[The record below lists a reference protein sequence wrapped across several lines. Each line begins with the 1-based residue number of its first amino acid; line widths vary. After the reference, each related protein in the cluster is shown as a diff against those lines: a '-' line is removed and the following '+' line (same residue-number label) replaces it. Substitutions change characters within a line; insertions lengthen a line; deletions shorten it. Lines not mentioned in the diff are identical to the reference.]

1 MKLKLER
8 PIVFFDLETTGIK
21 AAEDRIVEIGMIKV
35 YPDGREETLI
45 KRVNPQYPISP
56 EASAVHHIY
65 YEDVKDEPTFAE
77 IAPELVRFI
86 GDADLAGYNS
96 IKFDVPMLVEE
107 FYRAGVEF
115 SLKSRRQIDV
125 MNIFMRMEPRNLKA
139 AYKFYCQKELKDAH
153 SAEADIRATYEILQA
168 QLDRYQ
174 DVEYEDKEGVKSKPI
189 QNDVQ
194 ALSKFSY
201 HNRNVDL
208 VGQII
213 YNNEGKEIFNFG
225 KYRGRVVEEV
235 FRAEPQYYSWMMKA
249 QFPHYTKK
257 VISEIMNRARK
268 L

>member
-21 AAEDRIVEIGMIKV
+21 ASEDRIVEIGMIKV
-35 YPDGREETLI
+35 YPDGREETLLR
-45 KRVNPQYPISP
+45 RVNPRYPIAP

-65 YEDVKDEPTFAE
+65 YEDIKDEPTFAE
-77 IAPELVRFI
+77 IAPELVNFI

-107 FYRAGVEF
+107 FYRAGIDF
-115 SLKSRRQIDV
+115 NIKSRRQIDV

-139 AYKFYCQKELKDAH
+139 AYKFYCNKELNDAH

-174 DVEYEDKEGVKSKPI
+174 NVEYEDKEGNKSKPI

-201 HNRNVDL
+201 HNKNVDL

-225 KYRGRVVEEV
+225 KYRGRVVEDV
-235 FRAEPQYYSWMMKA
+235 FRTEPQYYSWMMKA